1 MNTDGAAN
9 GAPGLAG
16 SGVII
21 RNHLGK
27 FVSAFS
33 ANFDHCVAMKVE
45 VTTITKGIALAREP
59 KIPKL
64 EIQLDNLTCVQFLS
78 ITEVVSGDYVH
89 DIKSCRSMLQE
100 EDNDVEDSSCV
111 S

>member
-1 MNTDGAAN
+1 MNTDGAAK
-9 GAPGLAG
+9 GALGPAG
-16 SGVII
+16 GGVII
-21 RNHLGK
+21 RNYLGK

-33 ANFDHCVAMKVE
+33 ANFDHCVALKVE
-45 VTTITKGIALAREP
+45 VMAITKGIALAREP

-64 EIQLDNLTCVQFLS
+64 EIQLDSLTCVQILS
-78 ITEVVSGDYVH
+78 TTKVVSGDYVH

-100 EDNDVEDSSCV
+100 EDCDVEDSSCV